1 MKPKYNN
8 LKQNTYIWAIPI
20 KKNMKKLLILLSAL
34 TLSAGQLFA
43 DVNVVF
49 YTPSIVRVQKT
60 RGHDQFPRTESFA
73 VNVKDIRGNAD
84 ISVVNGRDETI
95 CKSAM
100 LYVSIKPN
108 GTVSFHKLNGSKILE
123 EGDWKMTMRTEG
135 LDAGAYVAKQSW
147 ILDQGEAVYG
157 LGILQDGELS
167 LRGKSRYMLQG
178 NTEDFVPF
186 IHSVKGYGIYWD
198 NPSPTN
204 FADDE
209 TGLSF
214 ESEVADQ
221 IDYYFIYGGDAD
233 GVISGM
239 RWLTGQVPMIPLWG
253 YGFMQSRERY
263 KSSRELLD
271 VLHGYRERS
280 IPIDCVIQDWQYWGD
295 NYHWNAMEFL
305 NPAFSDAQGMID
317 EVHANNAHM
326 MISIWA
332 SFGPQTKAF
341 KELEEKG
348 HLLHFSTW
356 PQSGLSDWPPRM
368 DYPSGVLPYDA
379 FSKEARDIYWKNLLR
394 LERMGIDGWWMDST
408 EPDHL
413 DFKDSDLEQMTAKG
427 SYRSVLNAFPIES
440 VSGVVDKQLVT
451 SDRRPMILTR
461 SAFAGQQRTGA
472 NTWSG
477 DVQSTWDDFRHQIP
491 AGLGFTLTGNPNFNS
506 DLGGFFPSGY
516 NKRGETATCS
526 RNPLFQEL
534 YVRWLEYGTF
544 TPMMRSHGESSRRE
558 IWEFG
563 NPGEPVYDA
572 IAKFIKLRYTLLPY
586 IYGTAWKVTS
596 AGDSF
601 MRALFMDFS
610 GDRKV
615 WNMGNEY
622 MFGRS
627 LLVAPVNRALFT
639 EETRHWSEETVDWSA
654 KKTFGVY
661 LPAGSVWYD
670 WWTGERFEG
679 GRNVMA
685 DASLDTCPLYAK
697 AGAIIPLGPD
707 VQYSNE
713 KPWDNLEIRVYLGAD
728 GEFTLYEDEF
738 DGQNYKKGEYTTIPF
753 VLKGKTLTIGK
764 RSGGYNGMI
773 KNRVFRVTFIG
784 NGAPRTVEVSYSG
797 KQVKISA

>member
-1 MKPKYNN
+1 MKR
-8 LKQNTYIWAIPI
+8 
-20 KKNMKKLLILLSAL
+20 LLLVSAVL
-34 TLSAGQLFA
+34 ALFSVQLFA

-60 RGHDQFPRTESFA
+60 NGSDGFPTVKSFA
-73 VNVKDIRGNAD
+73 VTVEDVKGNAD
-84 ISVVNGRDETI
+84 ISIAKGRDGTI
-95 CKSAM
+95 CKSKN
-100 LYVSIKPN
+100 LFVEVKN
-108 GTVSFHKLNGSKILE
+108 DGTVSFHTAKGAKILQ
-123 EGDWKMTMRTEG
+123 EGGWKMTKRQEG
-135 LDAGAYVAKQSW
+135 LDAGAYIARQSW

-204 FADDE
+204 FKDDE
-209 TGLSF
+209 TGMSF
-214 ESEVADQ
+214 ESEVADI
-221 IDYYFIYGGDAD
+221 IDYYFIYGGNAD

-263 KSSRELLD
+263 KSSKEYLD
-271 VLHGYRERS
+271 VLHGYRDRN

-305 NPAFSDAQGMID
+305 NPTFSDAQAMID
-317 EVHANNAHM
+317 ETHANNAHI

-332 SFGPQTKAF
+332 SFGPETKAF
-341 KELEEKG
+341 KELKEKG
-348 HLLHFSTW
+348 HLLNFSTW
-356 PQSGLSDWPPRM
+356 PQSGLPDWPPRM
-368 DYPSGVLPYDA
+368 DHPSGVLPYDA

-394 LERMGIDGWWMDST
+394 LEKMGIDGWWMDST

-451 SDRRPMILTR
+451 SDRRPMVLTR

-477 DVQSTWDDFRHQIP
+477 DVQSTWNDFRHQIP

-506 DLGGFFPSGY
+506 DIGGFFPSGY
-516 NKRGETATCS
+516 NKRGQTQTCS
-526 RNPLFQEL
+526 QNPLFQEL

-563 NPGEPVYDA
+563 KPGEPVYEA
-572 IAKFIKLRYTLLPY
+572 IAKFIRLRYKLLPY
-586 IYGTAWKVTS
+586 IYSTAWKVTS
-596 AGDSF
+596 ESDSF
-601 MRALFMDFS
+601 MRALMMDFPT
-610 GDRKV
+610 DKKV
-615 WNMGNEY
+615 WNLGSEY

-627 LLVAPVNRALFT
+627 LLVAPVNKALFT
-639 EETRHWSEETVDWSA
+639 EETRKWSDEQVDWTA
-654 KKTFGVY
+654 KKTFSVY

-679 GRNVMA
+679 GRNVSA

-697 AGAIIPLGPD
+697 AGAIIPVGPD
-707 VQYSNE
+707 VQYCDE
-713 KPWDNLEIRVYLGAD
+713 KAWDDLEIRVYLGAD

-738 DGQNYKKGEYTTIPF
+738 DGQNYKNGAYTTIPF
-753 VLKGKTLTIGK
+753 VLKGDTLTIGK
-764 RSGGYNGMI
+764 RSGNYDGML
-773 KNRVFRVTFIG
+773 KTRKFRVTFIG
-784 NGAPRTVEVSYSG
+784 ENTSRTVELEYSG
-797 KQVKISA
+797 KMVKTKA